1 MSGRR
6 IRDQQGYSLPELLV
20 VIAIGSI
27 VLFGVFTLIQV
38 TAQSSART
46 AARVDAN
53 QRARPVLERII
64 DQLHSTCLTPS
75 TVPVLAGSTGE
86 SISFT
91 HQTGATVT
99 PVPTLRTLT
108 LANGTLSDAVY
119 PRVGTPGNY
128 SFSTTP
134 SETRQ
139 LLTGVAPATL
149 GNPPATVP
157 VFQYYRFQGAEISP
171 ALPTPLSAADAAQTV
186 QVTVSFAASPLGNP
200 VRDPKSAANVTSS
213 ALLRFSPPSD
223 SPTTVN
229 KPCA

>member
-1 MSGRR
+1 M
-6 IRDQQGYSLPELLV
+6 

-75 TVPVLAGSTGE
+75 TVPVLAGSTDE
-86 SISFT
+86 SISFI

-128 SFSTTP
+128 SFSPTP

-139 LLTGVAPATL
+139 LLTGVAPIGAT
-149 GNPPATVP
+149 PATVS
-157 VFQYYRFQGAEISP
+157 VFQYFRFDGTEISAP
-171 ALPTPLSAADAAQTV
+171 LPVPLSAADAARTV

-200 VRDPKSAANVTSS
+200 VRDPNSAANVTSS

-223 SPTTVN
+223 SPTTIN